1 MNGLELKE
9 MLLDRGALVTNTV
22 SKKTKALIVGENP
35 GSKYQKAIDLEIE
48 IIDAQKLVKLLAKSH

>member
-1 MNGLELKE
+1 